1 MELTEVLSIS
11 GKPGLYRM
19 LSSNGSRLIV
29 ESITDGKKMPVSATA
44 KISSLGDIAIF
55 TVEEDVPLADVF
67 EKMHEK
73 TGGSAA
79 PNHKSDPKVLRSYID
94 ELLDDLDHGRV
105 YDSDLKKLF
114 QWFNIL
120 LANGFFDQDEA
131 EASDDSAEE
140 APAETLEAEASDDS
154 AEEAPTETLEAEASD
169 ATTAESTESTDA
181 ASEENETS
189 EEEKKTD
196 GDS

>member
-19 LSSNGSRLIV
+19 LSNNGSRLIV
-29 ESITDGKKMPVSATA
+29 ESMVDGKKLPVSATA

-67 EKMHEK
+67 AKIHDK
-73 TGGSAA
+73 TGGTAA

-94 ELLDDLDHGRV
+94 ELLDDLDHQRV

-120 LANGFFDQDEA
+120 LANGFFDEA
-131 EASDDSAEE
+131 EASEGDAK
-140 APAETLEAEASDDS
+140 APDESNADTQEV
-154 AEEAPTETLEAEASD
+154 EAEASD
-169 ATTAESTESTDA
+169 AVQAGEEAPAEEQ
-181 ASEENETS
+181 
-189 EEEKKTD
+189 KQKD